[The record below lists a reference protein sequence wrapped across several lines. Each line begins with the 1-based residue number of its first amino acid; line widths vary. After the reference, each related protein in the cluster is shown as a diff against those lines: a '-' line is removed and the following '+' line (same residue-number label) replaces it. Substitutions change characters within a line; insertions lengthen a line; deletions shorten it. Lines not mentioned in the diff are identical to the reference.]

1 LIAQLESVQNAL
13 MTQEEQ
19 QIASFQ
25 RQQETLQQ
33 ALEQRLLTQQEYNA
47 LMEQAEFQHA
57 NAMAQIKQKETQ
69 MVTSAQTAMYSEL
82 GNLLGMF
89 ATKSKAAAI
98 AQIAINKALSIASII
113 QNTAMAQVRALA
125 ELGPILGPPA
135 AAKIAAF
142 GKIQAGLV
150 AATGFAQA
158 AGAGGSG
165 GGGSFGASTA
175 AASAPAPLDVRLSG
189 VSADEFISGAS
200 IQSLFDRLQDEA
212 GDRGLRVS
220 FA

>member
-1 LIAQLESVQNAL
+1 
-13 MTQEEQ
+13 MTQEEK
-19 QIASFQ
+19 QIESFQ
-25 RQQETLQQ
+25 RQQATLQQ
-33 ALEQRLLTQQEYNA
+33 ALEQRLLTQQEYNE
-47 LMEQAEFQHA
+47 LFQEAEFQHA

-165 GGGSFGASTA
+165 GGASAAGAVASA
-175 AASAPAPLDVRLSG
+175 AAAPSAAPLDVRLSG
-189 VSADEFISGAS
+189 MSADEFISGAS